1 MKPCFTSLAV
11 SLSFHEKTS
20 SESVAS
26 SVPSSLGFTVADLV
40 GEKTLASV
48 LSLTPSLFLRV
59 VGTTS
64 ENTERPC

>member
-1 MKPCFTSLAV
+1 MSLLLHP
-11 SLSFHEKTS
+11 S
-20 SESVAS
+20 
-26 SVPSSLGFTVADLV
+26 PSSLGFTVADLV

-64 ENTERPC
+64 ENMERPC